1 MLTARSAAGT
11 DLAGRLGWFGG
22 ALALLA
28 AAAEAPAQEVPG
40 PPGGYREEAR
50 VERVVVD
57 AYVTGTDGNP
67 IPHLTAKDF
76 RLKVD
81 GVRVPI
87 ESAEWVPANVP
98 EVPSSFP
105 SEALTPEGPIVESE
119 EFPQAPPGRLLILFF
134 QTNFIPSRLSGF
146 VRMALQA
153 HRFVETLLPTD
164 RVAVLS
170 FDSHLK
176 LRQDF
181 TGDRAKIDRA
191 IDQAIRAGPPPP
203 PDPEASPQLARHFD
217 FYGAKKTVT
226 PERSLLLIAR
236 AVQSIP
242 GAKSMLYFGWG
253 LGTIGGLSGPI
264 AMEQR
269 DYFAAMRRIAAARI
283 NIFTLDVSDA
293 DYHSLEGSLRVVA
306 DLTGGLYQKT
316 HIFPR
321 LAMDRVRRAISG
333 RYVVVFKAPDGPRGF
348 HEISLELVGR
358 SGEVSARTYYED

>member
-1 MLTARSAAGT
+1 M
-11 DLAGRLGWFGG
+11 RLST
-22 ALALLA
+22 ALAILA
-28 AAAEAPAQEVPG
+28 AAAAAAMTAQQVPER
-40 PPGGYREEAR
+40 PGGYREEAR

-57 AYVTGTDGNP
+57 AYVTGSDGEP
-67 IPHLTAKDF
+67 IPYLTAADF
-76 RLKVD
+76 RLEVD
-81 GVRVPI
+81 GRRVPI
-87 ESAEWVPANVP
+87 ESAEWVPADLP
-98 EVPSSFP
+98 EVPPLLPLPYGPAPESF
-105 SEALTPEGPIVESE
+105 E
-119 EFPQAPPGRLLILFF
+119 PQAPGDPYPPGRLLIFFF
-134 QTNFIPSRLSGF
+134 QTNFVPSRLIGF
-146 VRMALQA
+146 VRMARQA

-181 TGDRAKIDRA
+181 TGDRAKIDAA
-191 IDQAIRAGPPPP
+191 IDQAIRTGPPPP
-203 PDPEASPQLARHFD
+203 PDPGASPSLARHFD

-253 LGTIGGLSGPI
+253 LGTIGGLGGPI
-264 AMEQR
+264 ATEQR

-306 DLTGGLYQKT
+306 DATGGLYQKT

-333 RYVVVFKAPDGPRGF
+333 RYVLVFRAPEGPRGF
-348 HEISLELVGR
+348 HSIGVELVGR
-358 SGEVSARTYYED
+358 KGRVTARTYYED

>member
-1 MLTARSAAGT
+1 MNAARPVAGTVLARPLARIGLTAAFLAAT
-11 DLAGRLGWFGG
+11 G
-22 ALALLA
+22 ALAQQIP
-28 AAAEAPAQEVPG
+28 ER
-40 PPGGYREEAR
+40 PGGYREEAR

-57 AYVTGTDGNP
+57 AYVTGSDGEP
-67 IPHLTAKDF
+67 IPDLTAADF

-87 ESAEWVPANVP
+87 ESAEWVPADVP
-98 EVPSSFP
+98 EVPSLP
-105 SEALTPEGPIVESE
+105 AEALTPEGPIVASESSE
-119 EFPQAPPGRLLILFF
+119 APPGRLLIFFF
-134 QTNFIPSRLSGF
+134 QTNFVPSRLTGF

-153 HRFVETLLPTD
+153 HRFVKTLLPTD

-181 TGDRAKIDRA
+181 TGDREKIDRA

-203 PDPEASPQLARHFD
+203 PDPDASPQLARHFD

-264 AMEQR
+264 ATEQR

-321 LAMDRVRRAISG
+321 LAMERVRRAISG
-333 RYVVVFKAPDGPRGF
+333 RYVIVFKAPDGPRGF
-348 HEISLELVGR
+348 HEISLELVKRKGQ
-358 SGEVSARTYYED
+358 VSARTYYED